1 MGKQPNGNEGEQSMA
16 ARRRSSKK
24 PGPAAGRPAD
34 NAAPGL
40 DVAAWARRVLEE
52 AAEEMSEEELTVLE
66 GQVKTLA
73 RAEPLLASLPP
84 DPTAPTVVRNRK
96 SLKQVAARLEAEPE
110 VVIDLE
116 TSTLDPHTGEVVGV
130 GFSAAD
136 ANYYVPTAH
145 RFEDSKEL
153 RPDQLPIDVVAR
165 ELRLGKL
172 ALVAHNAK
180 FEFRWLRRHAG
191 VACNFVWDVML
202 AARLL
207 ASHLSA
213 ELKDVA
219 GRELD
224 VPDWSLGKEEI
235 KKVQFLPVE
244 RVARYCAKDCY
255 YTLQLYRRQR
265 ACLS

>member
-1 MGKQPNGNEGEQSMA
+1 
-16 ARRRSSKK
+16 
-24 PGPAAGRPAD
+24 
-34 NAAPGL
+34 L
-40 DVAAWARRVLEE
+40 DLTAWARRVLGEV
-52 AAEEMSEEELTVLE
+52 AKEMPDDELAVLE
-66 GQVKTLA
+66 GQVRTLTLVEA
-73 RAEPLLASLPP
+73 ASAPLPP
-84 DPTAPTVVRNRK
+84 DPTAPTVVRDRK

-130 GFSAAD
+130 GLSAAD
-136 ANYYVPTAH
+136 ANFYVPTAH
-145 RFEDSKEL
+145 RFEDSKQL
-153 RPDQLPIDVVAR
+153 RPDQLPVDVVAR

-172 ALVAHNAK
+172 PLVAHNAK

-191 VACNFVWDVML
+191 VACNFIWDVML

-207 ASHLSA
+207 ASHLPA
-213 ELKDVA
+213 ELKNLA
-219 GRELD
+219 ERELD
-224 VPDWSLGKEEI
+224 VSDWSLTREEI

-244 RVARYCAKDCY
+244 RVARYCSKDCY